1 MSTGV
6 KSWSKT
12 AANNSTADSA
22 APWPEGMLG
31 GQVNDSSRGGMAS
44 VAKWRDDI
52 SGVIV
57 TSGTA
62 SAYTVASNQNFSALT
77 ELDGMVI
84 AFTPHVTNGEAPTLS
99 VDGLTAKPL
108 RAAHGEPLQS
118 NVLLEGTPYVALYNN
133 GNGEFVLQ
141 GMTANPYGI
150 PLAAG
155 MDYWADTT
163 PGSAYAFPKGQAISR
178 TAYAKLFALVGT
190 KFGPGDGSTT
200 FNLPDKTERVS
211 VMKADS
217 ASRLTSSYF
226 GGDSTV
232 IGAVGGGE
240 NVTMASA
247 NLVQH
252 DHTVFLHDPGHTH
265 PISTLTVGAPSG
277 VINFLDTINNTNL
290 VYDRV
295 KSNTTGITIWS
306 DGDGVGSQN
315 KVGKTGSAT
324 PTPMRTVPP
333 AIVCN
338 YIMRII

>member
-22 APWPEGMLG
+22 APWPEGMLP

-62 SAYTVASNQNFSALT
+62 SAYTISSYQNFSALT

-118 NVLLEGTPYVALYNN
+118 NVLLEGTPYVALYSN

-163 PGSAYAFPKGQAISR
+163 PGSAYAFPNGQAISR

-200 FNLPDKTERVS
+200 FNLPDKTGRAS
-211 VMKADS
+211 VMIETA
-217 ASRLTSSYF
+217 ASRLTPTYF
-226 GGDSTV
+226 GGDSTK

-240 NVTMASA
+240 SSTLITANLPPYTPSGSITNGAITITQTGASLGSSGTAGIQGGGTFVGLWNPQSISASA
-247 NLVQH
+247 SQAL
-252 DHTVFLHDPGHTH
+252 
-265 PISTLTVGAPSG
+265 ST
-277 VINFLDTINNTNL
+277 F
-290 VYDRV
+290 
-295 KSNTTGITIWS
+295 
-306 DGDGVGSQN
+306 
-315 KVGKTGSAT
+315 TGSAQGGTST
-324 PTPMRTVPP
+324 PVRTVPP
-333 AIVCN
+333 AIACN

>member
-1 MSTGV
+1 MATGV

-22 APWPEGMLG
+22 APWPEGMLP

-62 SAYTVASNQNFSALT
+62 TAYTVASNQNFSALT
-77 ELDGMVI
+77 ELDGQVI

-211 VMKADS
+211 VMKADI

-226 GGDSTV
+226 GGDSTT
-232 IGAVGGGE
+232 IGAVGGAE
-240 NVTMASA
+240 SQTLTTTQIPSHAHNVYIR
-247 NLVQH
+247 
-252 DHTVFLHDPGHTH
+252 DPGHSHGVTGGIYGGTSNL
-265 PISTLTVGAPSG
+265 PAAGGGVSIPVFAALVAISPA
-277 VINFLDTINNTNL
+277 
-290 VYDRV
+290 
-295 KSNTTGITIWS
+295 TTGIHTNS
-306 DGDGVGSQN
+306 GGGGS
-315 KVGKTGSAT
+315 GADDITAATGGGQAHANVQ
-324 PTPMRTVPP
+324 PT
-333 AIVCN
+333 IVCN
-338 YIMRII
+338 YIMRVI